1 MKMFY
6 FLMHRFNIVGA
17 KNMTLPVDET
27 NDKSNLRNV
36 QKKELTIGDLIVSQ
50 TFEMTNIVNNK
61 IVIEDV
67 TIHGGETPM
76 VKTRQKMLEKHI
88 CHMR

>member
-61 IVIEDV
+61 IVVEDV
-67 TIHGGETPM
+67 IIHGGKTPM

-88 CHMR
+88 CYMR

>member
-17 KNMTLPVDET
+17 KNITLPVDET
-27 NDKSNLRNV
+27 NDKGNLRNV

-61 IVIEDV
+61 TVVEDV
-67 TIHGGETPM
+67 TIHGGKTPM
-76 VKTRQKMLEKHI
+76 VKTR
-88 CHMR
+88 